1 MESVILTVSDLT
13 KIVGTAEPLS
23 ATLFDTYGN
32 PVSGETVKFT
42 INNVNYNRTVQD
54 NGRVSLNI
62 NLPIGTYQCTV
73 TFEGGSGYSGASKTV
88 TVTVTPKKNVV
99 LLVNNFVKTWGEAKA
114 LTAEIY
120 EADTTPIPY
129 KDLKFTIN
137 GVTYTRTS
145 NSDGVASLNINLPK
159 GNYRCVIDSPE
170 DTTHQSYQANCNVKV
185 MANTF
190 MDGTD
195 ITKMEDETVV
205 YQCAVYDPWERIEAD
220 VVITVNGVPYARHT
234 DADGLAKLNIKL
246 PAGEYDL
253 RAEFQGDEFHHGSS
267 VTNHI
272 SSKRYAQEL
281 SSLRNGVLYPGDNT
295 GFVESHVM
303 VKQWSPEVAKA
314 RSVLLWDDPDMSLHR
329 DIRFTSYEIT
339 ETDPRVKTAKFTSPE
354 YFDLT
359 GGPCWCYISSPYHE
373 NFGGRILKVDFD
385 KDKGLYTYQCQ
396 DGRRN
401 YMNKVRVITNN
412 QSEAKVYDYL
422 RSLLMSPIFPNYP
435 NNITSEDMDKYV
447 NHKILS
453 GLRPI
458 DAYELEQK
466 SAVATIKAQ
475 NMYKDKPGE
484 TLSYDSVMDKIM
496 NLAHFQGTPVDVY
509 FTPEGICQIE
519 PVNFDVWVKTGF
531 KITHTDLVQ
540 YKYGFDTTNILTGV
554 NVQTPDTQFVLKQSN
569 GKEFYETTEELS
581 YFFGGNIGMISPVTK
596 QVESTENT
604 DGNNNSSSSSS
615 NNNSSSGS
623 GGFFVDMGKPHT
635 FAVGSDNIDDA
646 NETAYINKVINALK
660 SKGHNAYSLGVGPSV
675 DQNHGLSSSS
685 SGEINIFIVGGICA
699 GTVKDYVD
707 GLGSYYHYDGM
718 IMMFANCTTDNWIS
732 CNALK
737 NKNQVRAHDDGFS
750 TGIDTSITPH
760 QMFENHKDKIA
771 YVAGQPNESFDSL
784 VEKLVNGQFNCGST
798 GTSSKNTNTNN
809 NGEGTSTTT
818 VIDEVATLDKAM
830 KEVSKSVRD
839 LLSFEIKLPL
849 NHPMF
854 KEMHTNQFLWT
865 ELPKEF
871 KLGNLSRIFYLM
883 KSWKENRGVE
893 YLLNRWYIEKMVVK
907 CDSNGLFATLTLN
920 VFPSSYSVYKDALK
934 GYRDAYDQAYKQKTE
949 QKNNNSSSSS
959 SSGSVGEARLGS
971 DSEYTGDMAC
981 ATGRYHGHAGDN
993 ENFDNCA
1000 KKGYA
1005 QQGRK
1010 YFEWARQY
1018 NSPIELAKALANR
1031 FEYEGYSENEDA
1043 NADVT
1048 HNNGGTIYCN
1058 CYDAARLVK
1067 CCFDACGFDCIV
1079 VTGSI
1084 YEGGHGW
1091 NAVKWNGR
1099 WYTFDLCYAYR
1110 SAGDWGGTNTLR
1122 MAHEW

>member
-42 INNVNYNRTVQD
+42 INNVDYNRTVQD

-114 LTAEIY
+114 LTAEIF

-401 YMNKVRVITNN
+401 YLNKIRFITNN
-412 QSEAKVYDYL
+412 QSEANVYSYL
-422 RSLLMSPIFPNYP
+422 QSLLMSPIFPSYP
-435 NNITSEDMDKYV
+435 NNITSEDMDKYL

-458 DAYELEQK
+458 GAYELEQK

-484 TLSYDSVMDKIM
+484 LLSYDSIMDNIM

-569 GKEFYETTEELS
+569 GKEFHETVDELS

-596 QVESTENT
+596 QVETTENSN
-604 DGNNNSSSSSS
+604 GNNNSSSTNNSSSSSS
-615 NNNSSSGS
+615 TPGKNKGKTVVVGCDRNNSNDWAIQDAVIAKLQSAGYATEELEVYSNAFANYDWHGPAKGKVGVYLMASSTFSIADAMSSPGHGFDYYIFANRDNELGRGSIKGWDSKPWGRDPDCNSVCNGWAGLTSAQMVEKMGSRGTMVWGNTNEEMANAVLAAVNGEPLNNGAATGTASTNNNS
-623 GGFFVDMGKPHT
+623 
-635 FAVGSDNIDDA
+635 N
-646 NETAYINKVINALK
+646 
-660 SKGHNAYSLGVGPSV
+660 
-675 DQNHGLSSSS
+675 
-685 SGEINIFIVGGICA
+685 
-699 GTVKDYVD
+699 D
-707 GLGSYYHYDGM
+707 G
-718 IMMFANCTTDNWIS
+718 
-732 CNALK
+732 
-737 NKNQVRAHDDGFS
+737 
-750 TGIDTSITPH
+750 
-760 QMFENHKDKIA
+760 
-771 YVAGQPNESFDSL
+771 
-784 VEKLVNGQFNCGST
+784 
-798 GTSSKNTNTNN
+798 
-809 NGEGTSTTT
+809 GTSTTT

-893 YLLNRWYIEKMVVK
+893 YLVNRWYIEKMVVK
-907 CDSNGLFATLTLN
+907 CDSNGLFAILTLN

-959 SSGSVGEARLGS
+959 GGSSSGNIPARTDGLTHCSAAYDLSYVHCSTGENPARVKTPSENDYGKIGKEGTNYAEFVKGCSSPREVYKKLSNAGWNGS
-971 DSEYTGDMAC
+971 DRYRGFGDEEVGSSC
-981 ATGRYHGHAGDN
+981 ADGVFSQGYA
-993 ENFDNCA
+993 NCA
-1000 KKGYA
+1000 G
-1005 QQGRK
+1005 
-1010 YFEWARQY
+1010 
-1018 NSPIELAKALANR
+1018 LAKLLKACM
-1031 FEYEGYSENEDA
+1031 
-1043 NADVT
+1043 DV
-1048 HNNGGTIYCN
+1048 
-1058 CYDAARLVK
+1058 
-1067 CCFDACGFDCIV
+1067 CGFKCAIAHPYGHYMNV
-1079 VTGSI
+1079 VEING
-1084 YEGGHGW
+1084 
-1091 NAVKWNGR
+1091 KWESC
-1099 WYTFDLCYAYR
+1099 DLCYQSGKYPGYQ
-1110 SAGDWGGTNTLR
+1110 SAGFNG
-1122 MAHEW
+1122 

>member
-32 PVSGETVKFT
+32 PLSGMAVKFT
-42 INNVNYNRTVQD
+42 INNVDYSRTVQD
-54 NGRVSLNI
+54 NGSVSLNI

-99 LLVNNFVKTWGEAKA
+99 LLVNNFVKTFGESKA
-114 LTAEIY
+114 LTAGIY

-129 KDLKFTIN
+129 KDLQFTIN
-137 GVTYTRTS
+137 GVTYTRKT
-145 NSDGVASLNINLPK
+145 NSDGVASLNINLRK
-159 GNYRCVIDSPE
+159 GNYRCVVDSPE
-170 DTTHQSYQANCNVKV
+170 DSTHQSSQANCNVKV

-253 RAEFQGDEFHHGSS
+253 RAEFKGDEFHHGSS

-281 SSLRNGVLYPGDNT
+281 TSVRNGVLYPGDNT

-314 RSVLLWDDPDMSLHR
+314 RSVLLWDDPDMKFHK
-329 DIRFTSYEIT
+329 DIKFTSYEIT
-339 ETDPRVKTAKFTSPE
+339 ETDPRVKTAKFTTPE

-359 GGPCWCYISSPYHE
+359 AGPCWCYIASPYHE

-401 YMNKVRVITNN
+401 YLNKIRFITNN

-422 RSLLMSPIFPNYP
+422 RSLLMSPIFPSYP
-435 NNITSEDMDKYV
+435 NNITSEDMNKHL

-458 DAYELEQK
+458 GAYELEQK

-484 TLSYDSVMDKIM
+484 LLSYDSIMDLIM

-509 FTPEGICQIE
+509 FTPEGVCQIE

-554 NVQTPDTQFVLKQSN
+554 NVQTPQADFSGLYLKSIGSKSDKTFN
-569 GKEFYETTEELS
+569 ESIEELS

-604 DGNNNSSSSSS
+604 DGNNNSSST
-615 NNNSSSGS
+615 NNSSS
-623 GGFFVDMGKPHT
+623 
-635 FAVGSDNIDDA
+635 
-646 NETAYINKVINALK
+646 
-660 SKGHNAYSLGVGPSV
+660 
-675 DQNHGLSSSS
+675 SSSTP
-685 SGEINIFIVGGICA
+685 GKNKGKTVVVGCDSNNSNDWAIQDAVIAKLQSA
-699 GTVKDYVD
+699 GYATEELEVY
-707 GLGSYYHYDGM
+707 SNA
-718 IMMFANCTTDNWIS
+718 FANYDWHGPAKGKVGVYLMASSTFSIADAMSSPGHGFDYYIFANRDNELGRGSIKGWDS
-732 CNALK
+732 KPWGRDPDCNSVCNGWAGL
-737 NKNQVRAHDDGFS
+737 
-750 TGIDTSITPH
+750 TSA
-760 QMFENHKDKIA
+760 QM
-771 YVAGQPNESFDSL
+771 
-784 VEKLVNGQFNCGST
+784 VEKMGSRGTMVWGNTNEEMANAVLAAVNGEPLNNGAAT
-798 GTSSKNTNTNN
+798 GTASTNN
-809 NGEGTSTTT
+809 NSNDGGTSTTT

-839 LLSFEIKLPL
+839 LLKFEIKLPL

-920 VFPSSYSVYKDALK
+920 VFPSSNSVYKDALK

-959 SSGSVGEARLGS
+959 GNVGEARLGS
-971 DSEYTGDMAC
+971 DSQDTGDMAC
-981 ATGRYHGHAGDN
+981 ATGRYPGRAGDN

-1018 NSPIELAKALANR
+1018 KTPLELAKALANR
-1031 FEYEGYSENEDA
+1031 FEYEGYSNHEDA
-1043 NADVT
+1043 NAEVT

-1058 CYDAARLVK
+1058 CWDAARYVK
-1067 CCFDACGFDCIV
+1067 CCFDSCGFDCV
-1079 VTGSI
+1079 VITGTP
-1084 YEGGHGW
+1084 YGVGHGW
-1091 NAVKWNGR
+1091 NAVKHNGR
-1099 WYTFDLCYAYR
+1099 WYSFDLCYPVTG
-1110 SAGDWGGTNTLR
+1110 SNWQGTNSLR
-1122 MAHEW
+1122 CCDEW